1 MSSIRALICLGCC
14 AALSCSGAPQQ
25 AAKPGKPPSQLQAVA
40 RAALSAEA
48 DRGRQQLVKE
58 ELDKLTDHELAFS
71 AGAMP
76 EQEHHL
82 LGTLLQAAALVD
94 ELHLLQVAPQNL
106 KYRDTVQSDGTADD
120 KRLFDRNHGPW
131 CNSTQDVRCSTLRS
145 MPPRPVGSAAWPE
158 KMTLD
163 DLQKMRASPESK
175 ALLSP
180 FTVVR
185 RKGAGYQAQPLS
197 ADPLLGPRVQRLAE
211 LLRQAAGFAAESGL
225 KTLLTAQADALL
237 SKDPYPFT
245 GADQLWLELTGHVE
259 VAVGPYDTSG
269 DPWGIKARFLLH
281 LGLEDEAVT
290 AHLTDLGK
298 ARPNLER
305 RLGKLVGKAVYTPS
319 PKEAPQ
325 VVVRA
330 VRLIRSAGARPDGAS
345 DAYQLA
351 VSSKGAPERLKHV
364 LLTNVLRARW
374 PQIQQQA
381 SLVLSPDLQPLVT
394 EEAYLANATV
404 RAFAL
409 QLGGRSDRE
418 IATAKG
424 RSTPQKAL
432 GELAPVFAELKTD
445 ALTLWTST
453 ERRWGKKVT
462 GQQLKERFATLLV
475 QLLDVARADLA
486 GSPRAQ
492 ASALLLGQL
501 IKLKAIQYDE
511 ASGRWSIKF
520 GVMRRG
526 VKGLTKELASIW
538 LGGQRATAD
547 KLYSGYIKREGAV
560 VRLGDL
566 VDRPRLRAKET
577 FMRAGLKPLALSYKV
592 TDLKPLPAVNL
603 AQPGKPAAAPAAPA
617 PGKPAAAPAPAPAKP
632 MTAKEKKAAERKA
645 KIEAAKAKREEAKAK
660 REEAKAKKAAE
671 RKAKIEAAKAK
682 REEAKAKRE
691 EAKAK
696 KAAERKAKI
705 EAAKKKRDEAKA
717 KRDEAKAKKEAER
730 KAKIEAAKKK
740 RDEAKA
746 KRDEAKAKKE
756 AERKAKIEAAKKKR
770 GEAKAKKEAERKA
783 KQEAAKKKRE
793 EAKAKKDAKKANKD
807 AKKDAKKA
815 NKDAK
820 KANKNAKKANKNAKK
835 AKKAKKAK

>member
-1 MSSIRALICLGCC
+1 MSSIRALIYLGCC
-14 AALSCSGAPQQ
+14 AALSCSGASQQQ
-25 AAKPGKPPSQLQAVA
+25 AAKPGAPPSQLQAVA

-71 AGAMP
+71 AGAMSV
-76 EQEHHL
+76 QEHHL

-94 ELHLLQVAPQNL
+94 ELHLLQVAPQNM
-106 KYRDTVQSDGTADD
+106 KYRDTVQNDGTPDD
-120 KRLFDRNHGPW
+120 RRLFARNNGPW
-131 CNSTQDVRCSTLRS
+131 CNGTQDVRCSTLRS
-145 MPPRPVGSAAWPE
+145 MPPRPVGSTAWPK

-163 DLQKMRASPESK
+163 DLQKMRAAPESK

-225 KTLLTAQADALL
+225 KTLLTARADALL
-237 SKDPYPFT
+237 SKDPYPFA
-245 GADQLWLELTGHVE
+245 GADQLWLELTGRCE
-259 VAVGPYDTSG
+259 VAVGPYDTSA

-281 LGLEDEAVT
+281 IGLEDEAVA
-290 AHLTDLGK
+290 AHLTDLVK
-298 ARPNLER
+298 ARPRLEQ
-305 RLGKLVGKAVYTPS
+305 RLGRLVGRAIYKPS

-330 VRLIRSAGARPDGAS
+330 VRLVRSAGARHDGAS
-345 DAYQLA
+345 DAYQLT
-351 VSSKGAPERLKHV
+351 VSSNGAPPRFKHV

-374 PQIQQQA
+374 SQIQQQA
-381 SLVLSPDLQPLVT
+381 RLVLSPDLQALVT
-394 EEAYLANATV
+394 KEAYLANATV

-409 QLGGRSDRE
+409 QLGGRSDRA
-418 IATAKG
+418 ITTAKG

-445 ALTLWTST
+445 ALTLWTTT

-462 GQQLKERFATLLV
+462 GQQLKERFATLLI
-475 QLLDVARADLA
+475 QLLDTAQADLA

-501 IKLKAIQYDE
+501 LKLKAIQYDE
-511 ASGRWSIKF
+511 ANGRWSIKF

-538 LGGQRATAD
+538 LGGQRATANT
-547 KLYSGYIKREGAV
+547 LYNSYIKREGAV

-566 VDRPRLRAKET
+566 VDRPRLRAKEA
-577 FMRAGLKPLALSYKV
+577 FMRSGLKPLALSYKV

-603 AQPGKPAAAPAAPA
+603 AQPGKPAAAPAPA
-617 PGKPAAAPAPAPAKP
+617 KPAAAPAPAKP

-645 KIEAAKAKREEAKAK
+645 KIEAAKKKREEAKKK
-660 REEAKAKKAAE
+660 REEAKAKKTAE
-671 RKAKIEAAKAK
+671 RKAKIEAAKK
-682 REEAKAKRE
+682 KRE

-705 EAAKKKRDEAKA
+705 EAAKKKREEAKKTREEAKA
-717 KRDEAKAKKEAER
+717 KKAAERKAKKEAAKKKREEAKTKKEAER
-730 KAKIEAAKKK
+730 KAKK
-740 RDEAKA
+740 
-746 KRDEAKAKKE
+746 
-756 AERKAKIEAAKKKR
+756 
-770 GEAKAKKEAERKA
+770 
-783 KQEAAKKKRE
+783 EAAKKKRE
-793 EAKAKKDAKKANKD
+793 EAKAKKEAERKAKKEAAKKKEAERK

-815 NKDAK
+815 KKDVKKAAKKEAK
-820 KANKNAKKANKNAKK
+820 KAKKEAKKK
-835 AKKAKKAK
+835 AKKAK